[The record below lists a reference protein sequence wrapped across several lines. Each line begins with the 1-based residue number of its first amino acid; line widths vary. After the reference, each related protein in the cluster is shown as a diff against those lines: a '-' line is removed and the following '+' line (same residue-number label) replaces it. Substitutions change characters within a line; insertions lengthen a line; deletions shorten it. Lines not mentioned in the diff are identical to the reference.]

1 MYHTKK
7 LCSSALCSIQGKWF
21 PWYCCQELGVG
32 MIKSLWCWN
41 CWFSGGFS
49 TNEFALEFCNYIKS
63 QTNINKYYFS
73 WYDSRRSSCFL
84 FANCVKESISHLEL
98 LFFFFFLCS
107 IIPETHE
114 SASQNRCFCKTFFFP
129 HSFPEAAEVSAFL
142 ALFEK
147 WCNAKS

>member
-1 MYHTKK
+1 MFPICQ
-7 LCSSALCSIQGKWF
+7 LCEREHITPRTTF
-21 PWYCCQELGVG
+21 
-32 MIKSLWCWN
+32 
-41 CWFSGGFS
+41 
-49 TNEFALEFCNYIKS
+49 
-63 QTNINKYYFS
+63 
-73 WYDSRRSSCFL
+73 
-84 FANCVKESISHLEL
+84 
-98 LFFFFFLCS
+98 FFFFFLCS